1 MTVRATAVV
10 SLILGVCL
18 NGGPLSAHHA
28 VAEYYDTSSAITLR
42 GMVAKLVFAAPHCY
56 LSLAVRDS
64 SGSVVT
70 WVVEGDSA
78 QQVTAAGLT
87 RRAVAPGAV
96 LTVTAFA
103 ATEGKDLAEAIPS
116 ASQDVLDAAKA
127 GRLVH
132 GIEVV
137 LADGRKISF
146 GEGE

>member
-10 SLILGVCL
+10 SSIIGVCL
-18 NGGPLSAHHA
+18 NGGWSSAHHA
-28 VAEYYDTSSAITLR
+28 ISEYYETSSATTLR
-42 GMVAKLVFAAPHCY
+42 GMVAKVVFAAPHSY

-64 SGSVVT
+64 SGAVVT
-70 WVVEGDSA
+70 WVVEGDAA
-78 QQVTAAGLT
+78 QKVTAAGLT
-87 RRAVAPGAV
+87 RRAVAPGTV
-96 LTVTAFA
+96 LTVRAFA
-103 ATEGKDLAEAIPS
+103 AKQGKDLAEAIPS

-137 LADGRKISF
+137 LPDGGKVSI